1 MITNDVKYVGVKD
14 LKIDLF
20 EGQYKVPDGMTYNSY
35 VIMDDKICV
44 LDTVDKNFKEEWLD
58 NLAKVLG
65 DKKPDYL
72 LVHHMEPD
80 HSANIDSFMEKY
92 PDAIIVSSIGAFNMM
107 KNLFGKDYNL
117 RRIVVKE
124 GDTLSLGRHTL
135 TFIAAPL
142 VHWPEVIFSY
152 DSYDKILF
160 SADGFG
166 KFGSSMDESDWLN
179 EARRYY
185 FGIVGKFGQNV
196 TNVLNKASSL
206 DIKIICPLHGP
217 ILKENLGYYL
227 NLYKIWS
234 SYEPEANGVCI
245 CYCSVYKNTEEAC
258 KYLYDKLKE
267 ENINVEIF
275 DLARIEGSYALE
287 GAFKYS
293 KLVLASPTYN
303 GDIFPYMKEFIH
315 HLIDHNYQKRDVALI
330 ENGMLAPMAN
340 KNMRLLLDN
349 LKDISIIDTITIKGM
364 VSEKVKNKLND
375 LTLILK

>member
-44 LDTVDKNFKEEWLD
+44 LDTVDKNYKEEWLD

-227 NLYKIWS
+227 NLYKTWS

-245 CYCSVYKNTEEAC
+245 CYCSVYQNTEKAC

-267 ENINVEIF
+267 ENTNVEIF
-275 DLARIEGSYALE
+275 DLARTEGSYVLE

-330 ENGMLAPMAN
+330 ENGMWAPMAN
-340 KNMRLLLDN
+340 KNMKLLLDN
-349 LKDISIIDTITIKGM
+349 LKDINIIDTITIKGM
-364 VSEKVKNKLND
+364 VSEDVKNKLND
-375 LTLILK
+375 LTLKLK

>member
-1 MITNDVKYVGVKD
+1 MGILNKIAKSIVYHCTGKTAYYVH
-14 LKIDLF
+14 L
-20 EGQYKVPDGMTYNSY
+20 
-35 VIMDDKICV
+35 DDKICV

-227 NLYKIWS
+227 NLYKTWS
-234 SYEPEANGVCI
+234 SYAPETNGVCI
-245 CYCSVYKNTEEAC
+245 CYCSVYQNTEKAC

-267 ENINVEIF
+267 ENTNVEIF
-275 DLARIEGSYALE
+275 DLARTEGSYVLE

-330 ENGMLAPMAN
+330 ENGMWAPMAN

-349 LKDISIIDTITIKGM
+349 LKDINIIDTITIKGM
-364 VSEKVKNKLND
+364 VSEDVKNKLND
-375 LTLILK
+375 LTLKLK

>member
-44 LDTVDKNFKEEWLD
+44 LDTVDKNYKEEWLD

-227 NLYKIWS
+227 NLYKTWS

-245 CYCSVYKNTEEAC
+245 CYCSVYQNTAEAC
-258 KYLYDKLKE
+258 KYLYNKLKE
-267 ENINVEIF
+267 GNTNVEIF
-275 DLARIEGSYALE
+275 DLARTEGSYALE

-330 ENGMLAPMAN
+330 ENGMWSPMAN
-340 KNMRLLLDN
+340 KNMKLLLDN
-349 LKDISIIDTITIKGM
+349 LKDINIIDTITIKGM
-364 VSEKVKNKLND
+364 VSEDVKNKLND
-375 LTLILK
+375 LTLKLK

>member
-72 LVHHMEPD
+72 LVHHMEHD

-135 TFIAAPL
+135 TFIATPL

-166 KFGSSMDESDWLN
+166 KFGFSMDESDWLN

-227 NLYKIWS
+227 NLYKTWS
-234 SYEPEANGVCI
+234 SYEPETNGVYI
-245 CYCSVYKNTEEAC
+245 CYCSVYQNTEKAC

-275 DLARIEGSYALE
+275 DLARTEGSYALE

-330 ENGMLAPMAN
+330 ENGMWAPMAN

-349 LKDISIIDTITIKGM
+349 LKDINIIDTITIKGM
-364 VSEKVKNKLND
+364 VSEDVKNKLND
-375 LTLILK
+375 LTLKLK

>member
-185 FGIVGKFGQNV
+185 FWIVGKFGQNV

-227 NLYKIWS
+227 NLYKTWS
-234 SYEPEANGVCI
+234 SYEPEINGVYI
-245 CYCSVYKNTEEAC
+245 CYCSVYQNTEKAC

-275 DLARIEGSYALE
+275 DLARTEGSYALE

-330 ENGMLAPMAN
+330 ENGMWAPMAN
-340 KNMRLLLDN
+340 KNMKLLLDN
-349 LKDISIIDTITIKGM
+349 LKDINIIDTITIKGM
-364 VSEKVKNKLND
+364 VSEDVKNKLND
-375 LTLILK
+375 LTLKLK